1 MAYSMTGFGRGEK
14 VFDTRKYSIEIKSVN
29 SRFCDISIR
38 MPRMFNYL
46 DTDIR
51 RVITDRLNRG
61 KIDVFV
67 NFEDQGEAGQ
77 VVTVNAG
84 LAKGYSEAAKAIS
97 AVTGREDDMSRFRID
112 IDIEFSC
119 CCPVSDVL
127 SVTQKEIDEEATA
140 KELMEA
146 LNLAVDGMLEMR
158 KREGDNLVN
167 TILAKVSSL
176 ETIREEVVT
185 RSPAVV
191 EAYRQKLSAR
201 INEILTSDQREF
213 YDDNRL
219 AAEVAIFADKC
230 AIDEEMARLSSHFS
244 QARKILAEEETVG
257 KKMDFLVQEIN
268 REINTTG
275 SKANDIEIT
284 SRVLTMKNLVE
295 EIREQIQNLV

>member
-97 AVTGREDDMSRFRID
+97 AVTGREDDMGVERIAL
-112 IDIEFSC
+112 FQ
-119 CCPVSDVL
+119 DVL

-176 ETIREEVVT
+176 EAIREEVVT

>member
-67 NFEDQGEAGQ
+67 NFKDQGEAGQ

-97 AVTGREDDMSRFRID
+97 AVTGREDDMGVERIAL
-112 IDIEFSC
+112 FQ
-119 CCPVSDVL
+119 DVL

>member
-97 AVTGREDDMSRFRID
+97 AVTGREDDMSVERIAL
-112 IDIEFSC
+112 FQ
-119 CCPVSDVL
+119 DVL

>member
-51 RVITDRLNRG
+51 RVITDRLIRG

-84 LAKGYSEAAKAIS
+84 LARGYSEAAKAIS
-97 AVTGREDDMSRFRID
+97 AVTGREDDMGVERIAL
-112 IDIEFSC
+112 FQ
-119 CCPVSDVL
+119 DVL

-146 LNLAVDGMLEMR
+146 LNFAIDGMLEMR
-158 KREGDNLVN
+158 KREGDNLVK
-167 TILAKVSSL
+167 TILTKVSSL
-176 ETIREEVVT
+176 EILRGEVVT
-185 RSPAVV
+185 RSPSVV
-191 EAYRQKLSAR
+191 EAYKQKLAAR
-201 INEILTSDQREF
+201 INEILTSEQREF

>member
-51 RVITDRLNRG
+51 RVITDRLIRG

-84 LAKGYSEAAKAIS
+84 LARGYSEAAKAIS
-97 AVTGREDDMSRFRID
+97 AVTGREDDMGVERIAL
-112 IDIEFSC
+112 FQ
-119 CCPVSDVL
+119 DVL

-146 LNLAVDGMLEMR
+146 LNLAIDGMLEMR
-158 KREGDNLVN
+158 KREGDNLVK
-167 TILAKVSSL
+167 TILTKVSSL
-176 ETIREEVVT
+176 ETLRGEVVT
-185 RSPAVV
+185 RSPSVV
-191 EAYRQKLSAR
+191 EAYKQKLAAR
-201 INEILTSDQREF
+201 INEILTSEQREF

-268 REINTTG
+268 REANTIG
-275 SKANDIEIT
+275 SKASDLEIT
-284 SRVLTMKNLVE
+284 SRVLDIKGNVE
-295 EIREQIQNLV
+295 KIREQVQNIE

>member
-38 MPRMFNYL
+38 MPRIFNYL

-97 AVTGREDDMSRFRID
+97 AVTGREDDMGVERIAL
-112 IDIEFSC
+112 FQ
-119 CCPVSDVL
+119 DVL

-146 LNLAVDGMLEMR
+146 LNLAVDGMLEMC

>member
-14 VFDTRKYSIEIKSVN
+14 VYDTRKYNIELKSVN

-51 RVITDRLNRG
+51 RVITDRLIRG

-97 AVTGREDDMSRFRID
+97 AVTGREDDMGVERIAL
-112 IDIEFSC
+112 FQ
-119 CCPVSDVL
+119 DVL

-176 ETIREEVVT
+176 EAIREEVVT

>member
-51 RVITDRLNRG
+51 RVITDRLIRG

-84 LAKGYSEAAKAIS
+84 LARGYSEAAKAIS
-97 AVTGREDDMSRFRID
+97 AVTGREDDMGVERIAL
-112 IDIEFSC
+112 FQ
-119 CCPVSDVL
+119 DVL
-127 SVTQKEIDEEATA
+127 SITQKEIDEEATA

-146 LNLAVDGMLEMR
+146 LNLAIDGMLEMR
-158 KREGDNLVN
+158 KREGDNLVK
-167 TILAKVSSL
+167 TILTKVSSL
-176 ETIREEVVT
+176 ETLRGEVVT
-185 RSPAVV
+185 RSPSVV
-191 EAYRQKLSAR
+191 EAYKQKLAAR
-201 INEILTSDQREF
+201 INEILTSEQREF

>member
-51 RVITDRLNRG
+51 RVITDRLIRG

-84 LAKGYSEAAKAIS
+84 LARGYSEAAKAIS
-97 AVTGREDDMSRFRID
+97 AVTGREDDMGVERIAL
-112 IDIEFSC
+112 FQ
-119 CCPVSDVL
+119 DVL
-127 SVTQKEIDEEATA
+127 SVTQKEINEEATA

-146 LNLAVDGMLEMR
+146 LNLAIDGMLEMR
-158 KREGDNLVN
+158 KREGDNLVK
-167 TILAKVSSL
+167 TILTKVSSL
-176 ETIREEVVT
+176 ETLRGEVVT
-185 RSPAVV
+185 RSPSVV
-191 EAYRQKLSAR
+191 EAYKQKLAAR
-201 INEILTSDQREF
+201 INEILTSEQREF

>member
-51 RVITDRLNRG
+51 RVITDRLIRG

-97 AVTGREDDMSRFRID
+97 AVTGREDDMGVERIAL
-112 IDIEFSC
+112 FQ
-119 CCPVSDVL
+119 DVL

-176 ETIREEVVT
+176 EAIREEVVT

>member
-38 MPRMFNYL
+38 MPRIFNYL

-97 AVTGREDDMSRFRID
+97 AVTGREDDMSVERIAL
-112 IDIEFSC
+112 FQ
-119 CCPVSDVL
+119 DVL

>member
-38 MPRMFNYL
+38 MPRIFNYL

-97 AVTGREDDMSRFRID
+97 AVTGREDDMGVERIAL
-112 IDIEFSC
+112 FQ
-119 CCPVSDVL
+119 DVL

-191 EAYRQKLSAR
+191 ETYRQKLSAR